1 MRFLHPFVGQLKSNL
16 SSLQYVIARFP
27 FYYYIPILA
36 KTNNKFNNK
45 VLLLNLIK
53 MFTKNLKNIAFFLIF
68 THLSV
73 PLHAD
78 NTEIPSDKIQQF
90 VDVYKKIKDQYVDE
104 VDDSTLFNYA
114 IEGMVSKLDPYS
126 DYLSKDDFSEL
137 KIGTTGR
144 FGGIGIEITMEDGF
158 VKIIAPIDDTP
169 AQKAGLKSGD
179 LVIEVQDVSLK
190 DKSLNDAVKL
200 MRGEPGTKVKVKIL
214 REKEK
219 QPLDF
224 ELTRQIIVSK
234 GIKTKVF
241 NEDIGYL
248 RLSSFQSNSTTN
260 VRKAIYELRKE
271 TNKKMSA
278 LILDLRNNPGGVLGA
293 AVGISDLFLESGKIV
308 YTKGRTNNSDLEYVA
323 NSEDMLQGIPL
334 YVLIN
339 GGSASASEIVA
350 GALQDHKR
358 AIIYGE
364 KSFGKASVQ
373 SIQEMFDGSA
383 LKLTTA
389 RYYTPNDRNIHGNG
403 IEPDIKIEFKE
414 METPSTLVP
423 EPYNKDNQILAVI
436 EDHINKYSK
445 AN

>member
-1 MRFLHPFVGQLKSNL
+1 MFNKTLI
-16 SSLQYVIARFP
+16 YV
-27 FYYYIPILA
+27 
-36 KTNNKFNNK
+36 
-45 VLLLNLIK
+45 
-53 MFTKNLKNIAFFLIF
+53 AFFV
-68 THLSV
+68 TLSLASLPLYANDSEV
-73 PLHAD
+73 PS
-78 NTEIPSDKIQQF
+78 EKIQQF
-90 VDVYKKIKDQYVDE
+90 VDVYKKIKDQYVDD
-104 VDDSTLFNYA
+104 VDDNTLFNYA

-137 KIGTTGR
+137 KVGTTGR

-158 VKIIAPIDDTP
+158 VKIITPIDDTP
-169 AQKAGLKSGD
+169 AQKAGLKAGD

-214 REKEK
+214 REEAN

-234 GIKTKVF
+234 GIKTQIF
-241 NEDIGYL
+241 NGEIGYL

-260 VRKAIYELRKE
+260 VRDAIYKLRKD
-271 TNKKMSA
+271 TGKMMSA

-308 YTKGRTNNSDLEYVA
+308 YTKGRTNNSDLEYFA
-323 NSEDMLQGIPL
+323 NSEDILEGLPL

-350 GALQDHKR
+350 GALQDHQR
-358 AIIYGE
+358 ATIYGE

-373 SIQEMFDGSA
+373 SIQEMIDGSA
-383 LKLTTA
+383 LKITTA
-389 RYYTPNDRNIHGNG
+389 RYYTPNDRHIHGNG
-403 IEPDIKIEFKE
+403 IEPDVKIEFEEIEK
-414 METPSTLVP
+414 PHSLLP
-423 EPYNKDNQILAVI
+423 DPYNKDNQIIAVI
-436 EDHINKYSK
+436 EDIKNKVSK
-445 AN
+445 AK

>member
-1 MRFLHPFVGQLKSNL
+1 MMLAFT
-16 SSLQYVIARFP
+16 SSPVH
-27 FYYYIPILA
+27 
-36 KTNNKFNNK
+36 TNE
-45 VLLLNLIK
+45 
-53 MFTKNLKNIAFFLIF
+53 
-68 THLSV
+68 SEV
-73 PLHAD
+73 PS
-78 NTEIPSDKIQQF
+78 EKIQQF

-104 VDDSTLFNYA
+104 VDDATLFNYA

-137 KIGTTGR
+137 RIGTTGK

-158 VKIIAPIDDTP
+158 VKIITPIDDTP
-169 AQKAGLKSGD
+169 AQKAGLKAGD

-190 DKSLNDAVKL
+190 DKTLNDAVKL
-200 MRGEPGTKVKVKIL
+200 MRGDPGTKVKIKIL
-214 REKEK
+214 REKTK

-234 GIKTKVF
+234 GIKTKIF
-241 NEDIGYL
+241 NGEIGYL

-260 VRKAIYELRKE
+260 VRNAIYELRKE
-271 TNKKMSA
+271 TGKMMSA

-308 YTKGRTNNSDLEYVA
+308 YTKGRTNNSDLEYFA
-323 NSEDMLQGIPL
+323 NSEDILGGLPL

-358 AIIYGE
+358 ADIYGE

-373 SIQEMFDGSA
+373 SIQEMIDGSA

-403 IEPDIKIEFKE
+403 IEPDVKIEFKE
-414 METPSTLVP
+414 IDKPNSLLP
-423 EPYNKDNQILAVI
+423 DPYNKDNQIIAVI
-436 EDHINKYSK
+436 KDIKSKVSK
-445 AN
+445 AQ

>member
-1 MRFLHPFVGQLKSNL
+1 MFNKTLIYVALFATMALV
-16 SSLQYVIARFP
+16 SL
-27 FYYYIPILA
+27 
-36 KTNNKFNNK
+36 
-45 VLLLNLIK
+45 
-53 MFTKNLKNIAFFLIF
+53 
-68 THLSV
+68 
-73 PLHAD
+73 PLHAND
-78 NTEIPSDKIQQF
+78 SEVPAEKIQQF

-104 VDDSTLFNYA
+104 VDDNTLFNYA

-137 KIGTTGR
+137 KVGTTGR

-158 VKIIAPIDDTP
+158 VKIITPIDDTP
-169 AQKAGLKSGD
+169 AQKAGLKAGD

-214 REKEK
+214 RKEAN

-234 GIKTKVF
+234 GIKTQIF
-241 NEDIGYL
+241 NGEIGYL
-248 RLSSFQSNSTTN
+248 RLSSFQSNSSTN
-260 VRKAIYELRKE
+260 VRDAIYKLRKD
-271 TNKKMSA
+271 TGKLMSA

-308 YTKGRTNNSDLEYVA
+308 YTKGRTNNSDLEYFA
-323 NSEDMLQGIPL
+323 NSEDILEGLPL

-350 GALQDHKR
+350 GALQDHQR
-358 AIIYGE
+358 ATIYGE
-364 KSFGKASVQ
+364 NSFGKASVQ
-373 SIQEMFDGSA
+373 SIQEMIDGSA

-403 IEPDIKIEFKE
+403 IEPDVKIEFEEIDK
-414 METPSTLVP
+414 PNSLLPV
-423 EPYNKDNQILAVI
+423 PYNKDNQIIAVI
-436 EDHINKYSK
+436 EDIKNKISK
-445 AN
+445 AK

>member
-1 MRFLHPFVGQLKSNL
+1 MINKTPI
-16 SSLQYVIARFP
+16 YV
-27 FYYYIPILA
+27 
-36 KTNNKFNNK
+36 
-45 VLLLNLIK
+45 
-53 MFTKNLKNIAFFLIF
+53 AFFMMLAFISSPVH
-68 THLSV
+68 TNESEV
-73 PLHAD
+73 PS
-78 NTEIPSDKIQQF
+78 EKIQQF

-104 VDDSTLFNYA
+104 VDDATLFNYA
-114 IEGMVSKLDPYS
+114 IDGMVSKLDPYS

-137 KIGTTGR
+137 RIGTTGK

-158 VKIIAPIDDTP
+158 VKIITPIDDTP
-169 AQKAGLKSGD
+169 AQKAGLKAGD

-200 MRGEPGTKVKVKIL
+200 MRGDPGTKVKIKIL
-214 REKEK
+214 REKAK

-241 NEDIGYL
+241 HGDIGYL

-260 VRKAIYELRKE
+260 VRNAIYELRKE
-271 TNKKMSA
+271 TGKTMTA

-293 AVGISDLFLESGKIV
+293 AVGVSDLFLESGKIV
-308 YTKGRTNNSDLEYVA
+308 YTKGRTNNSDLEYFA
-323 NSEDMLQGIPL
+323 NSEDILGGLPL

-358 AIIYGE
+358 ADIYGE

-373 SIQEMFDGSA
+373 SIQEMIDGSA

-403 IEPDIKIEFKE
+403 IEPDVKIEFEEIDK
-414 METPSTLVP
+414 PNSLLP
-423 EPYNKDNQILAVI
+423 DPYNKDNQIIAVI
-436 EDHINKYSK
+436 KDIKSK
-445 AN
+445 VSKSQ

>member
-1 MRFLHPFVGQLKSNL
+1 MFNKTLI
-16 SSLQYVIARFP
+16 YV
-27 FYYYIPILA
+27 
-36 KTNNKFNNK
+36 
-45 VLLLNLIK
+45 
-53 MFTKNLKNIAFFLIF
+53 AFFV
-68 THLSV
+68 TLSLASLPLYANDSEV
-73 PLHAD
+73 PS
-78 NTEIPSDKIQQF
+78 EKIQQF
-90 VDVYKKIKDQYVDE
+90 VDVYKKIKDQYVDD
-104 VDDSTLFNYA
+104 VDDNTLFNYA

-137 KIGTTGR
+137 KVGTTGR

-158 VKIIAPIDDTP
+158 VKIITPIDDTP
-169 AQKAGLKSGD
+169 AQKAGLKAGD

-214 REKEK
+214 REEAN

-234 GIKTKVF
+234 GIKTQIF
-241 NEDIGYL
+241 NGEIGYL

-260 VRKAIYELRKE
+260 VRDAIYKLRKD
-271 TNKKMSA
+271 TGKMMTA

-308 YTKGRTNNSDLEYVA
+308 YTKGRTNNSDLEYFA
-323 NSEDMLQGIPL
+323 NSEDILEGLPL

-350 GALQDHKR
+350 GALQDHQR
-358 AIIYGE
+358 ATIYGE

-373 SIQEMFDGSA
+373 SIQEMIDGSA

-389 RYYTPNDRNIHGNG
+389 RYYTPNDRHIHDNG
-403 IEPDIKIEFKE
+403 IEPDVKVEFEEIDK
-414 METPSTLVP
+414 PNSLLP
-423 EPYNKDNQILAVI
+423 DPYNKDNQIIAVI
-436 EDHINKYSK
+436 EDIENKISK
-445 AN
+445 AK